1 MFIVFLLINGDDN
14 FAAVYFLFFIFKDG
28 KGFRMNETKKR
39 CLEEMSEYDVGVNL
53 DLELRLSP
61 PGLSLEGKSSKES
74 NTSPLSCQDMRLAL
88 DLKLDDILHK
98 SLADEV
104 PSLCVM
110 GCTCCL
116 MYVMVPETKPKCP
129 KCKNT
134 LMDLFRDNPAKR
146 SRKI

>member
-1 MFIVFLLINGDDN
+1 
-14 FAAVYFLFFIFKDG
+14 
-28 KGFRMNETKKR
+28 MNETKKR

-74 NTSPLSCQDMRLAL
+74 NTSPLSAEDMRLAL
-88 DLKLDDILHK
+88 CLKLDDILHK

-104 PSLCVM
+104 PSLYVM
-110 GCTCCL
+110 GCTSCL
-116 MYVMVPETKPKCP
+116 MYVMVPETNPKCP

>member
-1 MFIVFLLINGDDN
+1 
-14 FAAVYFLFFIFKDG
+14 
-28 KGFRMNETKKR
+28 MNETKKR

-74 NTSPLSCQDMRLAL
+74 NTSPLSSQDMRLAL
-88 DLKLDDILHK
+88 CLKLDDILHK

-104 PSLCVM
+104 PSLYVM
-110 GCTCCL
+110 GCTSCL
-116 MYVMVPETKPKCP
+116 MYVMVPETNPKCP
-129 KCKNT
+129 KCKNA
-134 LMDLFRDNPAKR
+134 LMDLFRENPAKR